1 MPGSGKSTLGRR
13 LAYLRGMK
21 FIDTDTVLE
30 QVKNRS
36 IQQLIDYHGIDYL
49 RDLEGEVISQ
59 LDLRNHVIATG
70 GSAVYN
76 SKAIKHLG
84 VLGVRVYLEISMTT
98 LRQRV
103 TNVESRGLAKMK
115 SHSLPRLYLEREPLY
130 QAAADIISINNRPI
144 TATSMSVLN
153 QQLDRFFI
161 DRNQA

>member
-1 MPGSGKSTLGRR
+1 
-13 LAYLRGMK
+13 
-21 FIDTDTVLE
+21 
-30 QVKNRS
+30 
-36 IQQLIDYHGIDYL
+36 
-49 RDLEGEVISQ
+49 
-59 LDLRNHVIATG
+59 VIATG

-84 VLGVRVYLEISMTT
+84 ILGARVYLEISMTT